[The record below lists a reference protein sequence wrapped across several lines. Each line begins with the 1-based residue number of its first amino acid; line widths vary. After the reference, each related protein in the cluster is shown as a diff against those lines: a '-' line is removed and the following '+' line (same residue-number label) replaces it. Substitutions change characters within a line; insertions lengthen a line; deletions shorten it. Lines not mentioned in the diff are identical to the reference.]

1 MASDIQIAQSI
12 ELKHIKH
19 IASKLNIGEDDLEM
33 YGKFK
38 AKLPL
43 SLIDEEKVAQS
54 NLILVSALSPTPAGE
69 GKTTMSIG
77 CLLYTSDAA
86 DE

>member
-19 IASKLNIGEDDLEM
+19 IASKLKIGEDELEM

-43 SLIDEEKVAQS
+43 SLIDEKKAAN
-54 NLILVSALSPTPAGE
+54 NLGTVIAG
-69 GKTTMSIG
+69 I
-77 CLLYTSDAA
+77 C
-86 DE
+86 